1 MHFKLLIIV
10 HLLNRCIAKN
20 AIQQFN
26 SLATSLMSDLS
37 SLEGRIGVVFHNKDL
52 LQQALVHRS
61 YLNEHSDFHLDHNE
75 RLEFLGDAV
84 LELVVTEFLYNNY
97 PKKPE
102 GDLTNWR
109 ASLVNAK
116 MLAVIAAEVGIEEN
130 LLLSR
135 GEAKD
140 KNSKARQFI
149 LADAV
154 EAVIGAIFLDQGIE
168 PARKFISEK
177 IISKLDYILK
187 NELYADPK
195 SKFQEISQEKYSITP
210 HYRVLKE
217 EGPDHAKIFDIGLYV
232 AEELVA
238 TGHGSSK
245 QEAEVEAAKAGL
257 EAKKW

>member
-1 MHFKLLIIV
+1 M
-10 HLLNRCIAKN
+10 N
-20 AIQQFN
+20 
-26 SLATSLMSDLS
+26 DLS
-37 SLEGRIGVVFHNKDL
+37 LLEKRIGVNFKNKDL

-61 YLNEHSDFHLDHNE
+61 YLNEHADFYLDHNE

-84 LELVVTEFLYNNY
+84 LELIVTEFLYKKY
-97 PKKPE
+97 PKEQE

-116 MLAVIAAEVGIEEN
+116 MLAVIAGEVGIEEN

-140 KNSKARQFI
+140 ANSKARQFI

-187 NELYADPK
+187 NELYFDPK
-195 SKFQEISQEKYSITP
+195 SKFQEIAQEKFGITP

-217 EGPDHAKIFDIGLYV
+217 EGPDHAKIFDIGLYI
-232 AEELVA
+232 AEELIA

-257 EAKKW
+257 AVKNWQ

>member
-1 MHFKLLIIV
+1 
-10 HLLNRCIAKN
+10 
-20 AIQQFN
+20 
-26 SLATSLMSDLS
+26 MSDLS
-37 SLEGRIGVVFHNKDL
+37 SLEGRIGVVFKNKDL

-61 YLNEHSDFHLDHNE
+61 YLNEHSDFYLNHNE

-84 LELVVTEFLYNNY
+84 LELIVTEFLYRQY
-97 PKKPE
+97 PREQE

-116 MLAVIAAEVGIEEN
+116 MLATIAAEINLEDN

-154 EAVIGAIFLDQGIE
+154 EALIGAIYLDQGTE
-168 PARKFISEK
+168 KAKEFITGK
-177 IISKLDYILK
+177 IITKLDYILK
-187 NELYADPK
+187 NELYFDPK
-195 SKFQEISQEKYSITP
+195 SKFQEIAQERFGITP

-217 EGPDHAKIFDIGLYV
+217 EGPDHAKIFDIGLYIS
-232 AEELVA
+232 EELIAV
-238 TGHGSSK
+238 GHGSSK

-257 EAKKW
+257 EAKGWQ